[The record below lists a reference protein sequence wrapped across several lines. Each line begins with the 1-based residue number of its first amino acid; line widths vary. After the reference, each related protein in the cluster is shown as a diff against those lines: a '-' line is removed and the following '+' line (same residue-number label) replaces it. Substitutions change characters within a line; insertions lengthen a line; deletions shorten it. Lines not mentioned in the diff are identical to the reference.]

1 MGVRRRDIADA
12 LIQRQEIRVD
22 PFRQGF
28 GHVES
33 PNSIDLNAVKLCFQ
47 VFLGNP
53 KTPGKYTVIL
63 DPVIS
68 KPILEAKVELTP
80 KFPHNGGFV
89 TEVKNE
95 VLTDGSAWKQMT
107 SQAGPMT
114 VKPRVDPYS
123 KVVLTDGNL
132 GLGGMDY
139 GNPGY
144 EFNIP
149 VTNSP
154 YLIPQSSPD
163 SQGLANLNISD
174 VTSLNVTSTDL
185 ANILGQAGC

>member
-1 MGVRRRDIADA
+1 M
-12 LIQRQEIRVD
+12 E
-22 PFRQGF
+22 
-28 GHVES
+28 
-33 PNSIDLNAVKLCFQ
+33 
-47 VFLGNP
+47 
-53 KTPGKYTVIL
+53 T
-63 DPVIS
+63 
-68 KPILEAKVELTP
+68 KVELTP

-107 SQAGPMT
+107 SQAGQMT

-149 VTNSP
+149 VTNTP

-163 SQGLANLNISD
+163 SQGLANLNISPATTNRSANKRNSRD
-174 VTSLNVTSTDL
+174 AENDSASIHVPRQMERQQSSISTPNVSSNLSELQNGLQMFGNVRQPGQKSSSSQAENDSAKLHIPYKQMNDL
-185 ANILGQAGC
+185 S